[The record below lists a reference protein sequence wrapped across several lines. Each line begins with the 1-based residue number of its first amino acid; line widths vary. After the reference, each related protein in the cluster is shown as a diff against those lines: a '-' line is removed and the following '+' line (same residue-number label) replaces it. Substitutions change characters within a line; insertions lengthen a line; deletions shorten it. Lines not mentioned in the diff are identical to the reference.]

1 MRCIYEGG
9 LKIMEEKEKDKIIN
23 QEKEELKDILG
34 DLEGKAKIYAERL
47 IDQAAFMYATLYE
60 LQEQVNKEGAVT
72 WFEQG
77 SQKMWR
83 ENPAA
88 KTYNTMI
95 RNYTKVIK
103 QMGDITP
110 GEGESDE
117 LMDFLKER
125 K

>member
-1 MRCIYEGG
+1 M
-9 LKIMEEKEKDKIIN
+9 KEKEKNKIIK
-23 QEKEELKDILG
+23 QEKKELKNILG
-34 DLEGKAKIYAERL
+34 DLEGKARIYAERL
-47 IDQAAFMYATLYE
+47 IDQATFMYATLCE

-95 RNYTKVIK
+95 RNYTNVIK

-110 GEGESDE
+110 EGKKSDE

-125 K
+125 Q